1 MVALHFTVKTRTG
14 RTIPVESDSTETIY
28 QLVLRLSEA
37 TGIPPEYIEFRID
50 GVLGN
55 MREKES
61 DRPLGDF
68 GDLSHGGTFTVYVA
82 GRTNPK
88 PWPLPLPNTRSL
100 VDPNE
105 MRYHKRILGQNLGR
119 IYEARRLRNVANRYG
134 LPEDLEQEIAQRYLG
149 HPRRG
154 GRKSRKS
161 KKSRRATRRRR

>member
-1 MVALHFTVKTRTG
+1 MVALHFTVKTLTG
-14 RTIPVESDSTETIY
+14 RTIAVESDSTETIY

-37 TGIPPEYIEFRID
+37 TGIPPEYINFRIN
-50 GVLGN
+50 GVLGD

-68 GDLSHGGTFTVYVA
+68 GDLSHGGTFTVYVSA
-82 GRTNPK
+82 RTNPK
-88 PWPLPLPNTRSL
+88 PWALPLPNTRSL

-119 IYEARRLRNVANRYG
+119 IYEARRLRNLANQYG
-134 LPEDLEQEIAQRYLG
+134 LPENLEREIARGYLG

-154 GRKSRKS
+154 GKTRRS
-161 KKSRRATRRRR
+161 KKSRKTTRRRR